1 MIYVILMC
9 VVSLG
14 VALFAVQNSVAV
26 AVTFLAWNF
35 QTSLVMVIL
44 SSLIAGLFIAL
55 CWGLKLKAQH
65 YLRDRKLQEQIVN
78 LEDEKNKLQEKIE
91 MLMYTQKQ
99 RLEAKGKDQPAM
111 GAATFEG
118 ASRVV
123 NISAFDPEK

>member
-44 SSLIAGLFIAL
+44 SSLIAGLFIAF

-65 YLRDRKLQEQIVN
+65 YLRDRKLQEQIAS
-78 LEDEKNKLQEKIE
+78 LEEEKNKLQEKIK

-99 RLEAKGKDQPAM
+99 RLEANEKDQPVM
-111 GAATFEG
+111 DSSKFKGVPKPE
-118 ASRVV
+118 
-123 NISAFDPEK
+123 NISAFEPEK

>member
-9 VVSLG
+9 IVSLG

-99 RLEAKGKDQPAM
+99 RLETKGKDQPAM
-111 GAATFEG
+111 VATTFKE
-118 ASRVV
+118 APKSE
-123 NISAFDPEK
+123 NIPTFDSGK